1 MATSTIE
8 KRRLNMHPSL
18 LLQIIGRQAGTLDK
32 AIEEGAMNAMEAIHA
47 LIEDGGKCKD
57 TSVYITYAKEKDKSI
72 VTIKDFGKGITTKK
86 EVVDFFEKF
95 GTPHDESE
103 HKLIAQFRI
112 GRGQMFNFGRN
123 VWRTGTFKLTVDIA
137 KDGLDWEW
145 EYGLPFFDGCH
156 ITIEL
161 YDKYKNTFPAHTV
174 DCLKDA
180 TKKLLEFA
188 SRPIFFNGEQINTPP
203 ESLKWDFED
212 DFAYYLFNVG
222 DKLKV
227 YNLGFFVQEKWGM
240 SGVVVSK
247 QQLKVN
253 FPRNDVMADC
263 PVWHVM
269 NKKVRESLIQK
280 STKKYKTLTLQE
292 RRAILNDVR
301 NGDTTFS
308 DAKGSRILETAQGKF
323 LSFSMFLKEGLPWT
337 IAKIGERR
345 ADRLIEKG
353 SHTVFSEEMLIAMN
367 YTGEKKRFFSWLI
380 MTLFNNNTGG
390 DGYYVDYTL
399 NHCQKDIFGK
409 ESFYEEFSTIFE
421 GNDSY
426 LTVPRNK
433 MTKIERRILDTLGY
447 YGCWDDRVL
456 RIGLSDSADAWTD
469 GRTYI
474 NIDRGFLKEKN
485 LTTDSDIANLFA
497 VMIHELA
504 HDNDTTKT
512 DIHGED
518 FYEKFHEICLR
529 GYDSPFSSMLKFKI
543 NMRDAINKDRN
554 DRDKK
559 KRDDALDEQARKLG
573 TKSTVAA
580 KAK

>member
-1 MATSTIE
+1 
-8 KRRLNMHPSL
+8 MHPEL
-18 LLQIIGRQAGTLDK
+18 LLQIIGRQAGSFDK
-32 AIEEGAMNAMEAIHA
+32 AILEGAMNALEAIVA
-47 LIEDGGKCKD
+47 LKADGGKCKD
-57 TSVYITYAKEKDKSI
+57 ESIYITYKKDDDKSI
-72 VTIKDFGKGITTKK
+72 LTIKDFGKGITTRT
-86 EVVDFFEKF
+86 EIEQFFEKF
-95 GTPHDESE
+95 GTPHTEEE

-123 VWRTGTFKLTVDIA
+123 VWRTGTFKLTVDIL
-137 KDGLDWEW
+137 KDGLNWEW
-145 EYGLPFFDGCH
+145 ESGLPFVDGCH

-180 TKKLLEFA
+180 VKKQLEFV
-188 SRPIFFNGEQINTPP
+188 STPIFFNEEQINTPP
-203 ESLKWDFED
+203 ELLKWDFED
-212 DFAYYLFNVG
+212 DFAYYLFNIG

-227 YNLGFFVQEKWGM
+227 YNLGFYVQEKWGM

-247 QQLKVN
+247 QQLRVN

-269 NKKVRESLIQK
+269 NQKVRESLVQK

-308 DAKGSRILETAQGKF
+308 DARGSRILETAQGKF

-353 SHTVFSEEMLIAMN
+353 SHVVFSEEMLMAMN
-367 YTGEKKRFFSWLI
+367 YTGEKKKFFSWLI
-380 MTLFNNNTGG
+380 MTLLNNNTNGRG
-390 DGYYVDYTL
+390 CYKDYSL
-399 NHCQKDIFGK
+399 ENCQNDIFAK

-421 GNDSY
+421 SNDSY

-447 YGCWDDRVL
+447 YGCWGERVL
-456 RIGLSDSADAWTD
+456 RIGLSDSANAWTD

-485 LTTDSDIANLFA
+485 LTSDYEIANLFA

-518 FYEKFHEICLR
+518 FYEKFHDICIR
-529 GYDSPFSSMLKFKI
+529 RYDNPFSYTLKFKE
-543 NMRDAINKDRN
+543 NMQTAMRN
-554 DRDKK
+554 ERNARDKK
-559 KRDDALDEQARKLG
+559 KRKDDLDEQALKLG
-573 TKSTVAA
+573 TTSSVAA
-580 KAK
+580 KVK